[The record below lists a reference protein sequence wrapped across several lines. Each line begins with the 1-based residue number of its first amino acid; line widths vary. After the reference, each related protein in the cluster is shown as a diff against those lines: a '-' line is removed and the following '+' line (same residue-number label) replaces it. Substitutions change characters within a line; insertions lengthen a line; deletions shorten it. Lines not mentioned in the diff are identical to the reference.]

1 MSLYQRIPPFLF
13 YPNQSDI
20 FLIQITK
27 NIIILSKS
35 SFFPLPLLVYEGIN
49 MIVVEAMKWF
59 VPP

>member
-20 FLIQITK
+20 FLIQIAK

-35 SFFPLPLLVYEGIN
+35 SFFPLLLLVYEGIKYN
-49 MIVVEAMKWF
+49 GSGSDERF

>member
-35 SFFPLPLLVYEGIN
+35 SFFPLPLLVYEGIKYDSSRSD
-49 MIVVEAMKWF
+49 ERF